1 MRIKFFLLAFLNST
15 RLQELNENFHDV
27 APCIFNYEQNTEK
40 SRAFSDLLKQTLLPL
55 HPIDV
60 RSFDAL
66 KKIFSD
72 GLGYRTHRFVHHIT
86 NFTEVFSYKFSYI
99 GTRSLFSYPGNNPF
113 GVNHGDDLQYPFNAG
128 PSLFPENATEHF
140 MVERMTK
147 IYESFALRG

>member
-1 MRIKFFLLAFLNST
+1 MLAFLNSAQLT
-15 RLQELNENFHDV
+15 ALNEDFYDV
-27 APCIFNYEQNTEK
+27 APCLFNYEQNTPR

-66 KKIFSD
+66 KKIFND
-72 GLGYRTHRFVHHIT
+72 GLGYSTHRFVHHVT
-86 NFTEVFSYKFSYI
+86 NFTEVFYYKFSYI
-99 GTRSLFSYPGNNPF
+99 GTRSLFLYPGTSPF

-128 PSLFPENATEHF
+128 PTLFPDDAPERF

-147 IYESFALRG
+147 IYESFALTG